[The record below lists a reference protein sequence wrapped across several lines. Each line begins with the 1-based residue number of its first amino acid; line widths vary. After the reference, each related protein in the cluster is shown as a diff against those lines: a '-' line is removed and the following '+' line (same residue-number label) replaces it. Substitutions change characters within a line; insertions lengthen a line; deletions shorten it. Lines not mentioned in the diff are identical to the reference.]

1 MKDAP
6 GWNYEPRLAPF
17 IQNYAKFDRIGT
29 IERRR
34 VAVMTNAQYYRDEA
48 ERCRRLALSNPDSV
62 AAPRWRRSAEEYEL
76 LAQSM
81 EFECAPRPQPRNG
94 GDEARVVDAG
104 LNLLARL
111 PSRVP

>member
-1 MKDAP
+1 
-6 GWNYEPRLAPF
+6 
-17 IQNYAKFDRIGT
+17 
-29 IERRR
+29 
-34 VAVMTNAQYYRDEA
+34 MTNAQYYRDEA

-81 EFECAPRPQPRNG
+81 EFECAVRPQPRNAPSALRQHHG
-94 GDEARVVDAG
+94 ADERRVVDAG
-104 LNLLARL
+104 LNLARL

>member
-1 MKDAP
+1 MP
-6 GWNYEPRLAPF
+6 
-17 IQNYAKFDRIGT
+17 
-29 IERRR
+29 
-34 VAVMTNAQYYRDEA
+34 NAQYYRDEA

-81 EFECAPRPQPRNG
+81 EFACAARPQPRNAPLALQQRY
-94 GDEARVVDAG
+94 DEDEHRVVEAG
-104 LNLLARL
+104 LNLRARP